1 MKIAI
6 ITDTNSGISK
16 EEAKELGIYILP
28 MPFSI
33 DDNEYFEDIDLSKEE
48 FYEKQIAGSDIH
60 TSQPSPA
67 SICDMWDELL
77 KEYEAIIHMPM
88 SSGLSSSLD
97 TAMALSHDD
106 EYEGKVYVVDNQ
118 RISITQRA
126 AAIEAKK
133 MVELGKEPEEIREF
147 LLDTKK
153 DSTIYLTVPTLKYLK
168 KGGRI
173 TLLRIKPVLTIQGEK
188 IDSYAKARTMK
199 QAKTLMIAALKK
211 DLEEKFS
218 DTTGNLSN
226 IYIAHANDEVEAKEL
241 ATEIK
246 EAFPEYKGE
255 IGIYGLSLSVA
266 THVGSGTIAI
276 GAVKKS
282 IYLGEK

>member
-1 MKIAI
+1 
-6 ITDTNSGISK
+6 
-16 EEAKELGIYILP
+16 
-28 MPFSI
+28 
-33 DDNEYFEDIDLSKEE
+33 
-48 FYEKQIAGSDIH
+48 
-60 TSQPSPA
+60 
-67 SICDMWDELL
+67 MWDELL

-88 SSGLSSSLD
+88 SSGLSSSFD

-106 EYEGKVYVVDNQ
+106 EYEGKVYVVDNL

-173 TLLRIKPVLTIQGEK
+173 TPAAAALGTLLRIKPVLTIQGEK

-211 DLEEKFS
+211 DLEERFF